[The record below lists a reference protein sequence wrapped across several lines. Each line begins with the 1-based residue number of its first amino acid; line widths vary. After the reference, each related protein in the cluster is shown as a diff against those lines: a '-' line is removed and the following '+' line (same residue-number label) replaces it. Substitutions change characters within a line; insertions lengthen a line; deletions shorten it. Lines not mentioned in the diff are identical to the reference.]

1 MGELTKTYES
11 VKSKASM
18 VPGALEMLEK
28 QQGKPIDEISGFNSI
43 KNEINNVKSNTLGKI
58 DNERNTIITKM
69 NKTQDDMVTNIE
81 KERPKIEMYEELP
94 DPVKKIVRDTAET
107 QFAKQ
112 LSENK
117 QQIIG
122 MITSQFN
129 IGNMKQIFSQ
139 IGPEKQLTNILGGA
153 ENKFLSS
160 LGVGGGFGNLIGGGG
175 SRGFGG
181 FF

>member
-1 MGELTKTYES
+1 
-11 VKSKASM
+11 M
-18 VPGALEMLEK
+18 VPGALDMLEK
-28 QQGKPIDEISGFNSI
+28 QQGKPIDEISGFNSL
-43 KNEINNVKSNTLGKI
+43 KNEINNVKKNTLGKI
-58 DNERNTIITKM
+58 DNERNSIVTKM
-69 NKTQDDMVTNIE
+69 NKTQDDMVTKIE

-107 QFAKQ
+107 EFAKQ

-129 IGNMKQIFSQ
+129 VGNMKQIFSQ
-139 IGPEKQLTNILGGA
+139 IGPEKQLSNILGGA
-153 ENKFLSS
+153 ESKFLSS
-160 LGVGGGFGNLIGGGG
+160 LGVGGGFGNMIGGGSG
-175 SRGFGG
+175 GFGG